1 MESKF
6 CGIHMKDHNI
16 FSEDRMVAYMI
27 PNTLHLTAGLGL
39 EPGEIYPSSFIQM
52 VSEKRKSC
60 SGKILERTLSYTSRM
75 NKPYPWQFEANF
87 FRRQFD
93 IRVS

>member
-39 EPGEIYPSSFIQM
+39 EPGEIYPSSFYSNGQW
-52 VSEKRKSC
+52 EE
-60 SGKILERTLSYTSRM
+60 KILQREDFGAHIKLHKSD
-75 NKPYPWQFEANF
+75 E
-87 FRRQFD
+87 
-93 IRVS
+93 